1 LSEKLLSLSWFAREV
16 LVVFDLTFARWVS
29 VTDEENL
36 LVKRLIAA
44 PHHFSIQSLLV
55 VYKFNMNDKEHG
67 TDESDRKSSSE
78 SDVKS
83 TDDSD
88 IKSSDESDVKSSDE
102 FDVKSSDEFDVKSSD
117 EFDVKSSDDFDGKS
131 SDESDSA
138 KYSPYGIVI
147 FVFGIIICA
156 IFFIEKCLDSGGAK
170 NKLYDLTS
178 CEETESTTKQIKRK
192 SSQMNESN
200 SEIPCK
206 KQTLQENSPLIG
218 DNSPSQVTLFTQ
230 TDGQSFNFGKTP
242 IHSSDSEV
250 NPCDDLADRKASQNS
265 VVMSTF
271 DSSSQD
277 TYNSSSSRNEN
288 DSSEGNLADV
298 SAAMYSDNSAIHTE
312 HDISESD
319 SVENG
324 NVPNIEDEIHPPRSD
339 ADTHFALAEE
349 LPPINGS
356 PHFVTYREEEN
367 FQSICDLENPGSP
380 REQGTD
386 YEEPIAAVGSDF
398 ESHAFSP
405 DDTSYSPEAPIAN
418 RPDLQPANC
427 QRDNY
432 CQNERVVLDV
442 EAPSPP
448 LIPMYLNYFRVN
460 PNVVYPEWAAANVP
474 VQQRHYLARQREQ
487 LERRRNMHA
496 RWLRER
502 ARMRSM
508 RNRMRGRAH
517 GIANMPRGIFRRN
530 ADIYGMVPNMQ
541 ALRDLHERRIN
552 DRLFERE
559 FLIGNDGEGDES
571 DDELGDAN
579 DYFIGH
585 GLPVWDMDNRLMM
598 YPVMDYEDLPQ
609 RGANRMQISN
619 STRCAFYNM
628 FDDEMTGRCS
638 NDPNEGLCVICLT
651 TIDHDEFIRILP
663 CGHFYHVACIDRW
676 LIVNNSCAICRRPL

>member
-29 VTDEENL
+29 VYVVVEIEAELFRKDQHLVYFFLHFRTDEENL

-44 PHHFSIQSLLV
+44 PF
-55 VYKFNMNDKEHG
+55 FNTIIIDKHG

-117 EFDVKSSDDFDGKS
+117 DFDAKS

-138 KYSPYGIVI
+138 KYSPY
-147 FVFGIIICA
+147 
-156 IFFIEKCLDSGGAK
+156 D
-170 NKLYDLTS
+170 DLTS

-192 SSQMNESN
+192 SSQMSESN

-218 DNSPSQVTLFTQ
+218 DNSPSLVTPFTQ

-250 NPCDDLADRKASQNS
+250 NPCDDLADSKASQNS

-271 DSSSQD
+271 DSSGQD

-349 LPPINGS
+349 LPPINRS

-386 YEEPIAAVGSDF
+386 YEEPIAAVESDF

-405 DDTSYSPEAPIAN
+405 DDTSYSPEAPIAD

-460 PNVVYPEWAAANVP
+460 PNVVYPEWASANVP

-508 RNRMRGRAH
+508 RNRMRGRAQ

-530 ADIYGMVPNMQ
+530 ADIYGMVPHMQ
-541 ALRDLHERRIN
+541 ALRDLREERIN
-552 DRLFERE
+552 DRLFEQE
-559 FLIGNDGEGDES
+559 FLVRVDGEGDES
-571 DDELGDAN
+571 DGELGDAN

-609 RGANRMQISN
+609 RGVNRMQISN
-619 STRCAFYNM
+619 STRCAFYNI

>member
-1 LSEKLLSLSWFAREV
+1 MYMRCRKNCCRHLSWFAREV

-29 VTDEENL
+29 VYVVIEIEAEPFRKDQHLVYFFLHFRTDEENL
-36 LVKRLIAA
+36 L
-44 PHHFSIQSLLV
+44 
-55 VYKFNMNDKEHG
+55 
-67 TDESDRKSSSE
+67 
-78 SDVKS
+78 
-83 TDDSD
+83 
-88 IKSSDESDVKSSDE
+88 SSDESDVKSSDE

-206 KQTLQENSPLIG
+206 KQTLQENSPLVG

-349 LPPINGS
+349 LPPISGS

-418 RPDLQPANC
+418 RPDLQP

-552 DRLFERE
+552 DRFLQRE

-619 STRCAFYNM
+619 STRCTFYNV

-638 NDPNEGLCVICLT
+638 NDPNEGFCVICLT

>member
-1 LSEKLLSLSWFAREV
+1 MYISCRKNCYHHLSWFAREV
-16 LVVFDLTFARWVS
+16 LVVFDLTFAWWVS

-44 PHHFSIQSLLV
+44 PFFNTITIDRL
-55 VYKFNMNDKEHG
+55 KFKMNDKENG
-67 TDESDRKSSSE
+67 TDESDKKSSSE
-78 SDVKS
+78 LEIKS
-83 TDDSD
+83 TDESRV
-88 IKSSDESDVKSSDE
+88 KSSDESNVKSSDE
-102 FDVKSSDEFDVKSSD
+102 NDVKSADEFDLM
-117 EFDVKSSDDFDGKS
+117 SSDD
-131 SDESDSA
+131 SDSA

-170 NKLYDLTS
+170 NKLFDILKNDLLT
-178 CEETESTTKQIKRK
+178 CEETTTKQIKRK
-192 SSQMNESN
+192 SSQRNDSD

-206 KQTLQENSPLIG
+206 KRTMQETSP
-218 DNSPSQVTLFTQ
+218 FR
-230 TDGQSFNFGKTP
+230 KTP
-242 IHSSDSEV
+242 IPTSDSEV
-250 NPCDDLADRKASQNS
+250 NPCGDLADCKASQNS
-265 VVMSTF
+265 IVMSTS
-271 DSSSQD
+271 DGSTQD
-277 TYNSSSSRNEN
+277 TYDSSSSRNEN
-288 DSSEGNLADV
+288 DSSEGNLADI
-298 SAAMYSDNSAIHTE
+298 SAAMYSDSSAIHTE
-312 HDISESD
+312 QEISESE
-319 SVENG
+319 SVENA
-324 NVPNIEDEIHPPRSD
+324 NVLNVEDEIHSPRSD
-339 ADTHFALAEE
+339 ADTHFALAEDMF
-349 LPPINGS
+349 PIIRS
-356 PHFVTYREEEN
+356 PHLVAYREEEN
-367 FQSICDLENPGSP
+367 SQSICDLENPGSP

-386 YEEPIAAVGSDF
+386 CDEPITAVGSDF

-405 DDTSYSPEAPIAN
+405 DDTSYSPEAPVVD
-418 RPDLQPANC
+418 RPDP

-460 PNVVYPEWAAANVP
+460 PNVVYPEWASANVP

-496 RWLRER
+496 RWLHER

-508 RNRMRGRAH
+508 RNRMRGRAY
-517 GIANMPRGIFRRN
+517 GIAHMPRGMFRRN
-530 ADIYGMVPNMQ
+530 ADIYGIVPHMQ
-541 ALRDLHERRIN
+541 ELRDLREGRID
-552 DRLFERE
+552 DRFLQQE
-559 FLIGNDGEGDES
+559 FGGGIDGDGDDS
-571 DDELGDAN
+571 DGELGDPN

-609 RGANRMQISN
+609 RGASRMQISN
-619 STRCAFYNM
+619 STRCTFYSV
-628 FDDEMTGRCS
+628 FGDGMTGRGS
-638 NDPNEGLCVICLT
+638 NDPNEGFCVICLT